1 MKKRLLS
8 MLMAVLMIVS
18 LVPAVSA
25 AGTTEYDPADY
36 VVINIKA
43 DAAAKQPGIHA
54 VIDKGT
60 AQLVKDEYKITP
72 FVAKYADQCKECTN
86 VKVWQQD
93 ETCVNPGLVVYYC
106 GTCGKEIAA
115 LGASGHQVLKAAGH
129 TYTVADFKVVVEPT
143 CEEDGWGYVV
153 CNICGEP
160 EFVGANTAAN
170 LLTKGKMSDAVYAAA
185 QQDVAAL
192 YARFGHDSKN
202 AVVVTEDLY
211 KEGAKTP
218 YAKAAKD
225 PTHIETVQA
234 YGRTNTVCVDKNGS
248 FVKWSE
254 DGVANGTVIVPTG
267 AGWTA
272 DTVCPSC
279 GEMIGPGIALDGLNT
294 KHNMKLIK
302 AGYLPENKEV
312 AEDVYEN
319 VDGVTDYWYCTDCKA
334 YFGGT
339 VIPYVSFYNYSAAPA
354 IGTTKVY
361 EKESD
366 VYVISGNQMT
376 AATGNAA
383 AKPAKAATCCAEGY
397 TGDTITYTLT
407 GYDDDNNALGV
418 WVVTARGE
426 ATKKLAHNYA
436 AVESVAAT
444 CTKAGHEYKN
454 VYKCTNV
461 VGVDADGKDDICKE
475 TKKDVVFTDKVI
487 PATGHVNVTEKV
499 LVEATCKHGGL
510 NATVCADC
518 GTYVTWTELTTA
530 NAGEKPDGA
539 VSEVYAVYNTAAAKC
554 VAAEELAN
562 VVEATCTEPGYTG
575 DKVCKWCGDVLAKG
589 EATEALGHTE
599 EAVEAVAATCTE
611 AGLTA
616 GTKCSVCGEVI
627 TAQTEVPA
635 LGHKF
640 ENGACTVCEAA
651 DPDYVAPVAPE
662 FTDAKEISEWAGD
675 AVAWA
680 VANDIIKGR
689 TDGSFDPKANVTR
702 ADLVVMLWRQAGE
715 PESTAKVEFT
725 DAADIPEYAVKAIA
739 WAVEKG
745 IVSGYEDNSFKPAA
759 DVTRAE
765 LVKMLYVMVGTK
777 VETAATFSDVV
788 AGEWYVDAINWAAA
802 EKVTSGRTDGTFGV
816 ADNATREEAV
826 TFLFNALAK

>member
-25 AGTTEYDPADY
+25 AGADDMKP
-36 VVINIKA
+36 VIDIKA
-43 DAAAKQPGIHA
+43 DATVKQPGIT
-54 VIDKGT
+54 V
-60 AQLVKDEYKITP
+60 TP
-72 FVAKYADQCKECTN
+72 TSKSMDDY
-86 VKVWQQD
+86 
-93 ETCVNPGLVVYYC
+93 LVVIKPFAKMADICEKHTPVTKELLTTTCNQAGLTVTYCSAC
-106 GTCGKEIAA
+106 GTDLNKNIVTQKLHHDC
-115 LGASGHQVLKAAGH
+115 
-129 TYTVADFKVVVEPT
+129 TFTVVVAPT
-143 CEEDGWGYVV
+143 CDVDGWGYAVCNKCGTPAPIGASSTFTTYIEQGKVELDTTYAKRVADVEKLFKATGHEYAVVTADIVDDDDEVLAYAGKEATHVAMLEVYNISYQWVDGAYISTNANGLAELVAAGKVVAVDGAGCTAGVACTKCGAVQSVGGTSIAALNTAHSAYMTVLDAGKRPVV
-153 CNICGEP
+153 CADGSYKDGVTATYFCSKCNKTFGGEVLSAVKWLNLVETVDAKIGDVKIYEGETVYKLNAAGTAVEVIP
-160 EFVGANTAAN
+160 AADLHKAVAPTCQRAGNTGDVIVYTASGVADKD
-170 LLTKGKMSDAVYAAA
+170 TGKVPAVWM
-185 QQDVAAL
+185 L
-192 YARFGHDSKN
+192 
-202 AVVVTEDLY
+202 
-211 KEGAKTP
+211 KENGKELEQLDHH
-218 YAKAAKD
+218 YVAKADEDA
-225 PTHIETVQA
+225 TCT
-234 YGRTNTVCVDKNGS
+234 
-248 FVKWSE
+248 E
-254 DGVANGTVIVPTG
+254 DGVHYVGVYECDNVIGKNADGTDKLCGDLKYDIVNNGQNYIVAKG
-267 AGWTA
+267 HVA
-272 DTVCPSC
+272 
-279 GEMIGPGIALDGLNT
+279 
-294 KHNMKLIK
+294 
-302 AGYLPENKEV
+302 KEV
-312 AEDVYEN
+312 
-319 VDGVTDYWYCTDCKA
+319 
-334 YFGGT
+334 
-339 VIPYVSFYNYSAAPA
+339 
-354 IGTTKVY
+354 
-361 EKESD
+361 
-366 VYVISGNQMT
+366 
-376 AATGNAA
+376 
-383 AKPAKAATCCAEGY
+383 
-397 TGDTITYTLT
+397 
-407 GYDDDNNALGV
+407 
-418 WVVTARGE
+418 
-426 ATKKLAHNYA
+426 
-436 AVESVAAT
+436 
-444 CTKAGHEYKN
+444 
-454 VYKCTNV
+454 
-461 VGVDADGKDDICKE
+461 
-475 TKKDVVFTDKVI
+475 
-487 PATGHVNVTEKV
+487 V
-499 LVEATCKHGGL
+499 LVEATCQHMGL
-510 NATVCADC
+510 NVVQCTVCGDYLQC
-518 GTYVTWTELTTA
+518 TYPYDTA
-530 NAGEKPDGA
+530 VPGSVPAYRVDKVE
-539 VSEVYAVYNTAAAKC
+539 KC

-575 DKVCKWCGDVLAKG
+575 DKVCKWCGDVLVKG

-611 AGLTA
+611 SGLTA